1 MVLIN
6 ITFKLGENQNIAI
19 YEGIEQRKLFVAGP
33 AGENES
39 YIIPTQNLDLQ
50 TVQVRVYADPSTTFY
65 DVYTEIS
72 DVVSIGQ
79 DSRIFVVKET
89 PNGQYEL
96 TFGNGARLGKFPSAG
111 NKIEV
116 IYDAVAGPNAN
127 GGRTFIPVD
136 TVTDGEGNNLTL
148 NVVTVTGSM
157 AGQEKEPISSIRK
170 NAPYLYAT
178 QNRMVTAS
186 DYSSLVLRKFSNVI
200 SDIKSWGGEDNV
212 PPQYGTVFLSIV
224 FNTENADIIEQTKK
238 DIISL
243 AKNLSVAFL

>member
-1 MVLIN
+1 MV
-6 ITFKLGENQNIAI
+6 
-19 YEGIEQRKLFVAGP
+19 R
-33 AGENES
+33 
-39 YIIPTQNLDLQ
+39 
-50 TVQVRVYADPSTTFY
+50 
-65 DVYTEIS
+65 
-72 DVVSIGQ
+72 
-79 DSRIFVVKET
+79 
-89 PNGQYEL
+89 
-96 TFGNGARLGKFPSAG
+96 RLGKFPSAG

-243 AKNLSVAFL
+243 AKNLSVASFSISFH